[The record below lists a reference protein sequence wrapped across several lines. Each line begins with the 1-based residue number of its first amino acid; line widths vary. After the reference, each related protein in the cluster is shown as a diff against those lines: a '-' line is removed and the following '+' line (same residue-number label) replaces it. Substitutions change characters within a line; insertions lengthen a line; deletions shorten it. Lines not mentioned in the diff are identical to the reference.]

1 MVITPQTPLKDLA
14 SSNAGARVLEDYR
27 FDYCCGGQQSLA
39 EACRSAGHDL
49 QQVMIALDAAL
60 APGDTQPVAPTRTL
74 AELITFIVDT
84 HHAFT
89 RAELPRI
96 QDLVEKVTAHHGERH
111 PELNAVRDAFM
122 ALQAELLPH
131 LMKEERILFPYIRDF
146 ERHWQGESPS
156 PPAACFGSIENP
168 LRQMLSEHE
177 AAGSLLK
184 QLRRLTN
191 DFEAPTDACTT
202 YRSTY
207 HALAALERDLMRH
220 IHLENNIL
228 FPAARALAGDAG

>member
-39 EACRSAGHDL
+39 EACSYAGHDL
-49 QQVMIALDAAL
+49 QQVMTALDTALSSGDAELAA
-60 APGDTQPVAPTRTL
+60 TNRTL
-74 AELITFIVDT
+74 GELIAFIVDT

-96 QDLVEKVTAHHGERH
+96 RNLLDKVTAHHGERH
-111 PELNAVRDAFM
+111 PELSSIRDAFL
-122 ALQAELLPH
+122 ALQAELTPH
-131 LMKEERILFPYIRDF
+131 LTKEERILFPYIRDC
-146 ERHWQGESPS
+146 EQHRQGHSPA
-156 PPAACFGSIENP
+156 PPAACFGSIEQP

-177 AAGSLLK
+177 TAGGLLK

-191 DFEAPTDACTT
+191 DFATPADACAT

-207 HALAALERDLMRH
+207 CALEALERDLMRH
-220 IHLENNIL
+220 IHLENNVL
-228 FPAARALAGDAG
+228 FPAARALAEGAG

>member
-14 SSNAGARVLEDYR
+14 ASNAGVRVLEDYR

-49 QQVMIALDAAL
+49 QQVMTALDTAL
-60 APGDTQPVAPTRTL
+60 APGDTELAAPTRTL
-74 AELITFIVDT
+74 GELIAFIVDT

-96 QDLVEKVTAHHGERH
+96 RDLLDKVTAHHCERH
-111 PELNAVRDAFM
+111 PELSSIRDAF
-122 ALQAELLPH
+122 LTLEAELIPH
-131 LMKEERILFPYIRDF
+131 LTKEERILFPYIRDC
-146 ERHWQGESPS
+146 EQHRQGNSPA
-156 PPAACFGSIENP
+156 PPAACFGSIEHP

-177 AAGSLLK
+177 TAGGLLK

-191 DFEAPTDACTT
+191 DFEAPADACAS

-207 HALAALERDLMRH
+207 RALEALARDLMRH
-220 IHLENNIL
+220 IHLENNVL
-228 FPAARALAGDAG
+228 FPAARELAEGTG